1 MPAFVPALSV
11 AVLLASAY
19 ALTRWV
25 PRHPRWR
32 PALIALNLIV
42 TVRYLYW
49 RATETLN
56 WNGGWGTAASLVVY
70 AAELYGFLVVLHHY
84 VIATRTVDR
93 RSVPPD
99 HAFSP
104 SVDLFIATYNESL
117 DILTRT
123 IVGAQAIAYPDLRI
137 HVLDDGRRVQVAA
150 LCRDLGVHYIARD
163 NNAGAKAGNINNA
176 LAQTTADYVAT
187 FDADHVPVSSFLA
200 ETLGFFRD
208 PCVAQVQTAHHFYNP
223 DLFQD
228 RLKSQTYI
236 ANEQDMF
243 FHIVQPGRDVYNS
256 SFYCGSG
263 AIFRRAAL
271 DEIGG
276 LPMTT
281 VTEDLHTSMLL
292 HSRGWQT
299 VYVNKNLSAGLSP
312 ESFEAYVTQ
321 RKRWARGTFQ
331 VILQQRG
338 LFLPGFTAWQ
348 RVNYFATLWYWLYG
362 FPRVVYLVA
371 PILYLLLG
379 LEPLL
384 IRHTSDLLLFYLPHL
399 VISVSVFQLVNK
411 QMRHIFWSDI
421 YESSISVPIA
431 ATLLSFPFNGRKVHF
446 AVTPKGKAASQA
458 GGRATWAIG
467 LPLWVLSFVLAISLV
482 KGGYALATAPV
493 ANDAV
498 LINEFWG
505 CYNLVILVFA
515 LLLLRQTP
523 QRREAVRLPRQHRC
537 RLSWPGYALDEVT
550 VDLSE
555 TGVSVVLD
563 EPHLL
568 PETMDVA
575 LASKD
580 GRSVVLKGRLVRC
593 DVNEAGKI
601 VAAITFVDRTAA
613 QHRTLIE
620 MMYSDGAYWDQAP
633 TPAMT
638 AFEHVTRIVGSLL
651 SLARPTTSIQR
662 RSPRFACDLPGRLFD
677 AAGVERSVRVVDIGF
692 TGLAVRLSGGTL
704 PVGSRTRVT
713 VEWTDREQSSLPA
726 EVAAVRTGSMGQ
738 TVLGLKLLPLNATQS
753 NDLVVHLL
761 GRGAVREERKAS

>member
-1 MPAFVPALSV
+1 MSALVAVLSV
-11 AVLLASAY
+11 VVLLASTY

-32 PALIALNLIV
+32 PALILLNLIV

-49 RATETLN
+49 RATDTLN
-56 WNGGWGTAASLVVY
+56 WQGGWGTVASLVVY

-84 VIATRTVDR
+84 VIATRTIDR
-93 RSVPPD
+93 TSIPPD
-99 HAFSP
+99 REFSP

-123 IVGAQAIAYPDLRI
+123 IVGAQAIAYSNLRI
-137 HVLDDGRRVQVAA
+137 HVLDDGRRAPVAA
-150 LCRDLGVHYIARD
+150 LCRELGVHYITRD
-163 NNAGAKAGNINNA
+163 SNAGAKAGNINNA

-187 FDADHVPVSSFLA
+187 FDADHVPVSTFLA

-208 PCVAQVQTAHHFYNP
+208 SRVAQVQTAHHFYNP

-263 AIFRRAAL
+263 AVFRRSAL

-281 VTEDLHTSMLL
+281 VTEDLHTSLLL

-321 RKRWARGTFQ
+321 RRRWARGTFQ
-331 VILQQRG
+331 VILRQGG
-338 LFLPGFTAWQ
+338 LFLPGFTTWQ
-348 RVNYFATLWYWLYG
+348 RINYFATLWYWLYG
-362 FPRVVYLVA
+362 FPRVVYLIA
-371 PILYLLLG
+371 PVLYLLLG

-384 IRHTSDLLLFYLPHL
+384 IRHTSDLLFFYLPHL
-399 VISVSVFQLVNK
+399 AFSVSVFQLVNK

-446 AVTPKGKAASQA
+446 AVTPKGKAAASGA
-458 GGRATWAIG
+458 RSTWQIG
-467 LPLWVLSFVLAISLV
+467 LPLWVLASLLLLALM
-482 KGGYALATAPV
+482 KGAFELATGPT
-493 ANDAV
+493 ANDAA

-505 CYNLVILVFA
+505 VYNLVILAFA

-523 QRREAVRLPRQHRC
+523 QRREAVRLPRQHQC
-537 RLSWPGYALDEVT
+537 RLGWPGYHLDEVT

-555 TGVSVVLD
+555 TGVSVVLVQ
-563 EPHLL
+563 PHLL

-575 LASKD
+575 LASRD
-580 GRSVVLKGRLVRC
+580 GRRLALKGRLVRC

-601 VAAITFVDRTAA
+601 VAAITFLDRTPA

-620 MMYSDGAYWDQAP
+620 MMYSDAAYWDHAP
-633 TPAMT
+633 QRAMT
-638 AFEHVTRIVGSLL
+638 ALEHVTRVVGSLL
-651 SLARPTTSIQR
+651 ALARPTASIQR
-662 RSPRFACDLPGRLFD
+662 RSPRFACDLPGRVFD
-677 AAGVERSVRVVDIGF
+677 GSGVERSVRVTDIGF
-692 TGLAVRLSGGTL
+692 TGLAVRLSGGDL
-704 PVGSRTRVT
+704 PMGARTRVT
-713 VEWTDREQSSLPA
+713 VEWTDRERSLLPA
-726 EVAAVRTGSMGQ
+726 EVVSVRTGSMGQ
-738 TVLGLKLLPLNATQS
+738 SIVGLRLLPLNATQS

-761 GRGAVREERKAS
+761 GRGAIYEERKAS